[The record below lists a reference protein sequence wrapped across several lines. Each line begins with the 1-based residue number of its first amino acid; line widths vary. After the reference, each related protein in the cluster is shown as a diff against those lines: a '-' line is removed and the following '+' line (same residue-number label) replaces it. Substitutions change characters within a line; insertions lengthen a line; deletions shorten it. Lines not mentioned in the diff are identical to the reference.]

1 MPEPQSHRESGRH
14 VIEHALQLLESA
26 DRARDYAEATDGH
39 TAATAYA
46 VSALYQEMRHGDDQ
60 ISALIGAVREQ
71 TVVLR
76 EIRDALSGTERH

>member
-1 MPEPQSHRESGRH
+1 MPEPQSHRESGQH
-14 VIEHALQLLESA
+14 VIEHALELLEAA
-26 DRARDYAEATDGH
+26 DHTRDFVEATDGH

-60 ISALIGAVREQ
+60 LTVLTDAVREQ

-76 EIRDALSGTERH
+76 EIRDALRR